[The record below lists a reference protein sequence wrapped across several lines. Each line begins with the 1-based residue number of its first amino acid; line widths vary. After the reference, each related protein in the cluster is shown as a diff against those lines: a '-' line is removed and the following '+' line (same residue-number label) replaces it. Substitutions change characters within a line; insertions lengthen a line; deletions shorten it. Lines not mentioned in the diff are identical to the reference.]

1 MTSFSAVWTWTAVA
15 LLYCA
20 VGIILMP
27 RSAEAGLPEFQFPN
41 IPDQVGKMLSNLP
54 SLPFMED
61 KQKEG
66 SESDEVLADL
76 SKLPIAA
83 VTASQSKVLPKEV
96 VELAAKR
103 SGMVGK
109 PLSSARVAECA
120 KFLKQWYQRQGF
132 VLSSVIGATITPDGV
147 TDLKVE
153 EPTLADDPVAILFAK
168 EMVVVEE
175 KDGTEGTMTF
185 KEFRKKELKRN
196 KTRPPTKRSDLNT
209 TFVQTEGRTKSEPIA
224 RTLNLHPGEPFRWNK
239 SRWDRILRSGLFS
252 RVLRTTPERL
262 KDGTVQLQVIASEP
276 PPRNLEYG
284 VTKSFYTGGWEG
296 EVEFEHRNLLGGGE
310 VASVVVR
317 RGAKDPYPS
326 IRARFTDDRFG
337 LEGGYGVE
345 AFSEYIA
352 LDGDDGQEQLS
363 EEYGDED
370 EGNEMDRPDS
380 LLGRTGATFRL
391 NHPLASVMDRSAG
404 SVSLERTTTRA
415 GKHEAVASTTFDAG
429 PWLRGFPDESRHSL
443 LTTVT
448 GGTRISTTNSFDV
461 LPYASGTI
469 LAREVFPLGN
479 VDRPISLA
487 LKHSVTTSSPSL
499 PTHEANAAGIKA
511 SVRGYGSVSN
521 GAVSTSAVGSTEL
534 RVPISLPTEKVRQD
548 ASVVLFGD
556 WHFVETEGGSR
567 GKKVGPGGRFS
578 RKSSVGLGL
587 RKSIQGIPL
596 KYDICY
602 TEDGKFGT
610 FFGIGKDF
618 DVI

>member
-1 MTSFSAVWTWTAVA
+1 MTVA
-15 LLYCA
+15 LLHCA
-20 VGIILMP
+20 CGIFLMP
-27 RSAEAGLPEFQFPN
+27 PSVKAGLPEFRFPN
-41 IPDQVGKMLSNLP
+41 IPDQVGRVFSNLP

-66 SESDEVLADL
+66 IEEADL
-76 SKLPIAA
+76 SKLPVAA
-83 VTASQSKVLPKEV
+83 VTASLSQVLPKEV
-96 VELAAKR
+96 IDIAAKR
-103 SGMVGK
+103 SGMIGK
-109 PLSSARVAECA
+109 PLSSARVAECS

-153 EPTLADDPVAILFAK
+153 EPVLAADPVAIAFAK
-168 EMVVVEE
+168 EVVVVEK
-175 KDGTEGTMTF
+175 KDGSKETMTF
-185 KEFRKKELKRN
+185 KEFRKNELKRN
-196 KTRPPTKRSDLNT
+196 RTKPPAKRSDLNT
-209 TFVQTEGRTKSEPIA
+209 TFVQTEGRTKGEPIA

-239 SRWDRILRSGLFS
+239 SRWERILRARLFS
-252 RVLRTTPERL
+252 RVLRTNPERL
-262 KDGTVQLQVIASEP
+262 KDGTVQLQIIASEP

-345 AFSEYIA
+345 VFSEYIA
-352 LDGDDGQEQLS
+352 LDGEDGHEQLS
-363 EEYGDED
+363 EEYSDED
-370 EGNEMDRPDS
+370 EGHVIDRPDS
-380 LLGRTGATFRL
+380 LLGRSGATFRL

-404 SVSLERTTTRA
+404 SVSLERTTTKA
-415 GKHEAVASTTFDAG
+415 GEHEGIASTTFDAG

-443 LTTVT
+443 LTTFT
-448 GGTRISTTNSFDV
+448 GGTRISTGNGFDV
-461 LPYASGTI
+461 LPYALGTI
-469 LAREVFPLGN
+469 LAREVFTLGN
-479 VDRPISLA
+479 VERPISLA
-487 LKHSVTTSSPSL
+487 MKHSVTTSSPSL
-499 PTHEANAAGIKA
+499 PAHEANAAGVKA

-521 GAVSTSAVGSTEL
+521 GAVSTSVVGTTEF
-534 RVPISLPTEKVRQD
+534 RVPVALPTNKVRQD

-556 WHFVETEGGSR
+556 WHFVETEGGDSR

-596 KYDICY
+596 KYDICF
-602 TEDGKFGT
+602 TQDGKFGT